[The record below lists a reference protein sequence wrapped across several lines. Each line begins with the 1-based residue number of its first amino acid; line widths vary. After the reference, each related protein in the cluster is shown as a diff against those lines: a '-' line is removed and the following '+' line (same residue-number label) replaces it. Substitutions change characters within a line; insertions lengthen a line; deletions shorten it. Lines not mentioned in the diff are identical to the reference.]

1 MKDNKKSN
9 INNQAESNRNGSN
22 WLFWIITSAIVGLSF
37 LAYRSPFIKLNLH
50 NPIDANY
57 IELV

>member
-9 INNQAESNRNGSN
+9 NQAESNGSN

-37 LAYRSPFIKLNLH
+37 LAYRSPYIKLNLH
-50 NPIDANY
+50 DPIDANF
-57 IELV
+57 IELVLAKI